1 MKRGRRWALL
11 ALGLFFLSTLSCAA
25 DTGAQAPEEPKSGGP
40 VLAVRA
46 PEPLA
51 AALRDGGFFRWGL
64 PRLEGLR
71 VEMGPEA
78 TGDAVL
84 VVSALPAT
92 GEAAALAKGLPVDL
106 SGEAVVL
113 DGRRYAAPGHV
124 LALRVPGAERTTW
137 LVAGRDPEKTVRLAD
152 EVLFRLGA
160 ALTGQ
165 GRGRRSQ
172 PLEVDYLLRET
183 PWLER
188 SGRWVKGEDGAF
200 AVDRA
205 KERDDFAEREQA
217 LATLAEIRGERVVLR
232 VPAGE
237 KQRPEM
243 ARLAADLDRAA
254 GEMAPRVPVAL
265 AEPVVVILETDFVA
279 QGRHTGEVGEAVV
292 DEHGDLHIVY
302 HPEDL
307 FAWRYG
313 LARGLLGRAGLAEK
327 VPGEIVRGA
336 ALWLSRDWYGKPYP
350 EWLPVFAAARV
361 LPEAGQLLAER
372 EPADA
377 SGLLW
382 TPAAA
387 AVVDRLPG
395 ATVAE
400 KLARAPE
407 AGRVAEILAQIE
419 SSAGPPLRTSG
430 GAGTSFLAGISLAM
444 LNSLEAGYHAPG
456 LARQLDV
463 LAGLGGNAVSL
474 MPFASQPGPS
484 VPELR
489 FLNDS
494 PGSETDAGLIHATRL
509 SRARG
514 FHVLYKPHLW
524 VSGASWPGEV
534 EMKREED
541 WARWWRG
548 YRRYILHH
556 AFLAR
561 WAGADLFS
569 VGVEL
574 SKTTGREAEWRDLI
588 AATRLLFPGKVT
600 YAANWHGDLEQVR
613 FWDALDFVGVDAYF
627 PLAPS
632 PQAGRADLER
642 GARQI
647 ADRLA
652 AASRRAGKP
661 VLLTEVGFAARRGA
675 WVAPHEEGG
684 EYSEEDQALAY
695 EALFSALGRPRWLG
709 GAFVWK
715 AFSGGGSD
723 SGHSADFR
731 FLGRKAEGA
740 VRGYYGAEA
749 RR

>member
-1 MKRGRRWALL
+1 MNRDRRRALL
-11 ALGLFFLSTLSCAA
+11 ALGLFLSTTSCIA
-25 DTGAQAPEEPKSGGP
+25 DTGAQP
-40 VLAVRA
+40 
-46 PEPLA
+46 
-51 AALRDGGFFRWGL
+51 
-64 PRLEGLR
+64 
-71 VEMGPEA
+71 
-78 TGDAVL
+78 
-84 VVSALPAT
+84 
-92 GEAAALAKGLPVDL
+92 
-106 SGEAVVL
+106 
-113 DGRRYAAPGHV
+113 
-124 LALRVPGAERTTW
+124 
-137 LVAGRDPEKTVRLAD
+137 
-152 EVLFRLGA
+152 
-160 ALTGQ
+160 
-165 GRGRRSQ
+165 
-172 PLEVDYLLRET
+172 
-183 PWLER
+183 
-188 SGRWVKGEDGAF
+188 
-200 AVDRA
+200 
-205 KERDDFAEREQA
+205 
-217 LATLAEIRGERVVLR
+217 LAEIRGERVVLR
-232 VPAGE
+232 VPPADKG
-237 KQRPEM
+237 RPEM
-243 ARLAADLDRAA
+243 ARLAAELDRAA

-265 AEPVVVILETDFVA
+265 AAPVAVIVETDFVA
-279 QGRHTGEVGEAVV
+279 QGRRTGEIGEAVV
-292 DEHGDLHIVY
+292 DRDGNLRIVY
-302 HPEDL
+302 HPGDL
-307 FAWRYG
+307 FAWRHG
-313 LARGLLGRAGLAEK
+313 LARVLLGRAGLSGK
-327 VPGEIVRGA
+327 MPPGLARGA

-377 SGLLW
+377 SELLW
-382 TPAAA
+382 PPAAA

-395 ATVAE
+395 ATLAE

-407 AGRVAEILAQIE
+407 AARVAEILKRLE
-419 SSAGPPLRTSG
+419 SPAALPPRRPSGKEKSA
-430 GAGTSFLAGISLAM
+430 FLAGVSLAM

-463 LAGLGGNAVSL
+463 LEGLGANAVSL
-474 MPFASQPGPS
+474 MPFAYQPGPHA
-484 VPELR
+484 PELR
-489 FLNDS
+489 FLNDR
-494 PGSETDAGLIHATRL
+494 PGSETDVGMIHATRL
-509 SRARG
+509 ARTRG

-524 VSGASWPGEV
+524 LRSSWPGEV
-534 EMKREED
+534 EMKSAED

-600 YAANWHGDLEQVR
+600 YAANWYGDLENVR

-632 PQAGRADLER
+632 SQAGRADLER

-675 WVAPHEEGG
+675 WVSPHEEGG

-695 EALFSALGRPRWLG
+695 EALFSALGKPRWLG

-723 SGHSADFR
+723 SGHKADFR
-731 FLGRKAEGA
+731 FLGRKAERA
-740 VRGYYGAEA
+740 VRGYYGHGG
-749 RR
+749 RRERVQ